1 MMETLKHFWLHWIRH
16 GLDVVLVAFIFYRL
30 MIIVRGT
37 RSVQIL
43 QGILFLAVA
52 TFIFTDIIPLPMT
65 RWILHNFWMA
75 GLVILA
81 VIFQPEIRSALA
93 QLGSQQFSRWIIPG
107 TFDFIN
113 EIVAAMNECSDKRI
127 GALIVLEQET
137 GLKNYVETGTR
148 INGEISSELILSL
161 LHPRSPL
168 HDGAIIVSGS
178 QIAAAGCLLPIT
190 DDPHFAKILGTRHRA
205 AVGLS
210 EISDAVVLV
219 VSEETGQLSIAR
231 NGRLER
237 QVDFAALKDELHDLY
252 HSKQE
257 RSLSHKVEGKTDNPA

>member
-1 MMETLKHFWLHWIRH
+1 MHGLRH
-16 GLDVVLVAFIFYRL
+16 GCDIVLVAFIFYRL
-30 MIIVRGT
+30 MLIVRGT

-52 TFIFTDIIPLPMT
+52 TFIFTEIIPLPMT

-75 GLVILA
+75 GIVIMA

-107 TFDFIN
+107 SFEFVD
-113 EIVAAMNECSDKRI
+113 EVVAALKECSDKRI

-137 GLKNYVETGTR
+137 GLKNYIETGTR

-168 HDGAIIVSGS
+168 HDGALIISGS
-178 QIAAAGCLLPIT
+178 QLAAAGCLLPIT

-210 EISDAVVLV
+210 EISDATILI
-219 VSEETGQLSIAR
+219 VSEETGHLSIAR

-237 QVDFAALKDELHDLY
+237 QIDFANLLDELHDMY
-252 HSKQE
+252 RSQQE
-257 RSLSHKVEGKTDNPA
+257 RTLLQKPGNKTEGNAG